1 MKATKVYP
9 IINSPNRVVAAG
21 LGFVSG
27 GEIGVGEVGAAALV
41 VVSLGAVPF
50 VL

>member
-1 MKATKVYP
+1 MYL
-9 IINSPNRVVAAG
+9 IINLPNRVVVAAG

-27 GEIGVGEVGAAALV
+27 GEIGAGVGAAALV
-41 VVSLGAVPF
+41 DVSLGAVPF